1 MPEKQGKCFYFN
13 KTVVMMRTE
22 KALDLQMKFWN
33 KAFTKVNIRLASF
46 YIKVFIIYEAWLL
59 SLFT

>member
-22 KALDLQMKFWN
+22 KALDLQMKF
-33 KAFTKVNIRLASF
+33 
-46 YIKVFIIYEAWLL
+46 
-59 SLFT
+59 